1 MKKERKELN
10 IWIDYSDREEME
22 EAIFKIIREI
32 RSGIRYNRE
41 MTGNSMSEWC
51 VKLENP
57 IDYRE
62 EIINGKFC
70 LVFQSKLNQ
79 K

>member
-41 MTGNSMSEWC
+41 MTGNSMSEWS